1 MALNKNYNEL
11 PKNKYWKRCGKNGT
25 FLHCWWEYKL
35 VQSLWKI
42 VWRFLRKLKIEL
54 PYDPAIPF
62 LDIWLEETQ
71 PEWIHASPVFIVAL
85 FTITKT

>member
-1 MALNKNYNEL
+1 MVEEHLNHLIINQHSK
-11 PKNKYWKRCGKNGT
+11 KREPSYT
-25 FLHCWWEYKL
+25 FSIGATTMKSNME
-35 VQSLWKI
+35 I
-42 VWRFLRKLKIEL
+42 LKIEL